1 MSQTEIICIV
11 IWILG
16 MLFNTLIAKKFFQ
29 EDKDVDPL
37 TALLLLPLMMI
48 QELAKM
54 VFILGSWA
62 TWLAIGIIFVLDKI
76 KEWLNT
82 SIRKKTE

>member
-1 MSQTEIICIV
+1 
-11 IWILG
+11 

>member
-1 MSQTEIICIV
+1 
-11 IWILG
+11 
-16 MLFNTLIAKKFFQ
+16 MLFNILIAKKFFQ

-62 TWLAIGIIFVLDKI
+62 TWLAIGITFVLDKI

>member
-62 TWLAIGIIFVLDKI
+62 TWLAIGITFVLDKI

>member
-16 MLFNTLIAKKFFQ
+16 MLFNILIAKKFFQ

-62 TWLAIGIIFVLDKI
+62 TWLAIGITFVLDKI

>member
-16 MLFNTLIAKKFFQ
+16 MLFNALIAKKFFQ

-54 VFILGSWA
+54 VFILGSWV
-62 TWLAIGIIFVLDKI
+62 TWLAIGITFILDKI